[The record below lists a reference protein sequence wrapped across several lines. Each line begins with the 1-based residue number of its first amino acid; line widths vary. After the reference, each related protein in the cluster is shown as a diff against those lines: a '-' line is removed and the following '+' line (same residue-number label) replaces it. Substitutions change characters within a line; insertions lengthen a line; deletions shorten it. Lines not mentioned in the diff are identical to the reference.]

1 MKDATPSRDR
11 ILLEVRDLTKVYG
24 TGPAAVWALRGV
36 SLLVSEGEFV
46 ALMGPS
52 GSGKST
58 LLHLLGCLDRPTS
71 GSYRLGGEEVSH
83 LSRDELAAIRNR
95 RIGFVFQSFN
105 LLPRTSAEENVELP
119 MLYAGV
125 PREAR
130 RRRAQALLESVGL
143 AGRLAHRPNE
153 LSGGEQ
159 QRVAIARAL
168 ANGAPLLLAD
178 EPTGNLDSAS
188 SREIMELFR
197 RLNRER
203 GTTIVVVTHD
213 PAVAH
218 WADRIVTLRDGRIVD
233 DRAAAEVAPP

>member
-1 MKDATPSRDR
+1 MRDATPSRDR